1 MKTKTLRSELIASP
15 SCNLYTTIYSSTI
28 ATGAMN
34 RKVLLVVPIL
44 LIVAVFAFWPVY
56 QEQQSGLSGKVV
68 MSVKLT
74 VILGHPND
82 KAADLGL
89 VWEGYSPSCW
99 AFCNGVTY
107 TLDPTVHIANGGMD
121 CIQFKVHGVKSGTTC
136 SVSSKSAAGNQN
148 ATYLM
153 VSASSGH
160 TPAFT
165 DTSCPATVA
174 TTNGFS
180 IAAGTPTAGTP
191 SSGSEVFQLTTTWK
205 GATGATASLD
215 DACISWTN
223 SNAANTLY
231 AQGQIGTTTVNVG
244 DTLQTLWQITYASS

>member
-1 MKTKTLRSELIASP
+1 M
-15 SCNLYTTIYSSTI
+15 
-28 ATGAMN
+28 
-34 RKVLLVVPIL
+34 RKAWALLVIPLVLGTMLALPVTTVQACQPGQQNGL
-44 LIVAVFAFWPVY
+44 NGAVLFC
-56 QEQQSGLSGKVV
+56 L
-68 MSVKLT
+68 KLT
-74 VILGHPND
+74 VVVHSGPVLRNDLLASGYTATCGDYKQARGECPLG
-82 KAADLGL
+82 
-89 VWEGYSPSCW
+89 W
-99 AFCNGVTY
+99 TY
-107 TLDPTVHIANGGMD
+107 TLDPTVHVVNGGMD

-165 DTSCPATVA
+165 DTSCTATVA

-191 SSGSEVFQLTTTWK
+191 SSGSEVLQVTYTW
-205 GATGATASLD
+205 TGATSATSSLD
-215 DACISWTN
+215 LACMSWTN

-231 AQGQIGTTTVNVG
+231 AMGQIGTTTVNVG
-244 DTLQTLWQITYASS
+244 DTLQTLWSITYASS